1 MPPLRVP
8 SVCGG
13 IPLAAWQQSAH
24 RRGKTEGRA
33 ADVRPPR
40 RESRVLWALHL
51 NLRTYT
57 TSPLWRAS
65 TAWLGAGSS
74 CTTPPTDCPG
84 PGSMQGP
91 ARVSQR
97 GPPRPTCRE
106 PWSARAR
113 TVARL
118 AVGRMKRAA
127 RVRSFH
133 APKRLLGGCSFTRGF
148 PTRLPAGGA
157 PRGRRRRPL
166 RNPAP
171 RRMTRTRIPAFPV
184 RHEGIDPIERRRRE
198 PPHAKSRALRP
209 ERVIAVSGS

>member
-1 MPPLRVP
+1 MRLPDLLEDGQRSMPPLCVL

-51 NLRTYT
+51 NPADLHYVAFMAGVNRMAWSRFFLYNAANGLPW
-57 TSPLWRAS
+57 SGIYAGARAGLP
-65 TAWLGAGSS
+65 A
-74 CTTPPTDCPG
+74 
-84 PGSMQGP
+84 GP
-91 ARVSQR
+91 APAHVS
-97 GPPRPTCRE
+97 RE

-133 APKRLLGGCSFTRGF
+133 VPKRLLGGCSFTRGF

-171 RRMTRTRIPAFPV
+171 RRITYDANANTRI
-184 RHEGIDPIERRRRE
+184 
-198 PPHAKSRALRP
+198 
-209 ERVIAVSGS
+209 SGSA